1 MIDEIHSR
9 FTDKQRTL
17 ILLPILIS
25 GFIAA
30 LNETLLNVAF
40 PQLMSS
46 LNVTTS
52 TIQWLSTTYML
63 TIGIMVPIVAFLLQS
78 IKTKT
83 LFLSAMLIFTIG
95 TISGAL
101 SQTFLALLISRIV
114 QGIGAGILLTMI
126 MGVIVE
132 IYPVAKRGAALG
144 TGMMIVVFAPAIG
157 PTVSGIILQYLN
169 WHWLFFLVLP
179 FAIVAIV
186 LGIKTIENV
195 STLTKPRIDVL
206 SIVLSTIGFGGL
218 IFGISVSES
227 SGLNTTVLVSLVCG
241 IIALIIFI
249 KRQFRL
255 KQPLLQL
262 QTLRY
267 PMFSLGI
274 AIVFIAFMIPIA
286 TSIIL
291 PIFMQQVMG
300 LTPLVSGLALLPG
313 NIFSLVASRIAGQ
326 LFDKI
331 GAKKLAVIG
340 FIILIIGLFCL
351 SRVSLT
357 TTLFQLI
364 VFHCCVFIS
373 IQFILIPIQTNSLN
387 QLPRKYNAH
396 GVGISNTAL
405 QLGGAFGSAIFI
417 GLMGAIEKNK
427 LAGLENPTI
436 YQTHSAIVSSADYAF
451 LAALAFVVIG
461 LVLAFFIKSG
471 KKTLG
476 TPLELDDIDLKV

>member
-9 FTDKQRTL
+9 LTEKQRTL
-17 ILLPILIS
+17 IMLPILLS

-46 LNVTTS
+46 LNVTTG

-78 IKTKT
+78 FKTKT
-83 LFLSAMLIFTIG
+83 LFLSAMVIFTIG

-101 SQTFLALLISRIV
+101 AQTFPALLISRVV
-114 QGIGAGILLTMI
+114 QGVGAGILLTMI

-132 IYPVAKRGAALG
+132 IYPIARRGAAMG
-144 TGMMIVVFAPAIG
+144 TGIMIVVFAPAIG

-179 FAIVAIV
+179 FTVAAII

-195 STLTKPRIDVL
+195 SSLTKPRIDVL

-227 SGLNTTVLVSLVCG
+227 SGLNTTVLVSLGCG
-241 IIALIIFI
+241 IIGLIIFI

-262 QTLRY
+262 HTLRY

-274 AIVFIAFMIPIA
+274 AIVFITFMIPIA

-291 PIFMQQVMG
+291 PIFMQRVMG
-300 LTPLVSGLALLPG
+300 LTPIVTGFALLPG
-313 NIFSLVASRIAGQ
+313 NVFSLVAALIAGR

-331 GAKKLAVIG
+331 GAKKIAIVGYL
-340 FIILIIGLFCL
+340 ILIIGLFCL
-351 SRVSLT
+351 SRVSLS
-357 TTLFQLI
+357 TTLFLLI
-364 VFHCCVFIS
+364 VFHSCVLVS
-373 IQFILIPIQTNSLN
+373 IQFIIIPIQTNSLN
-387 QLPRKYNAH
+387 QLPPEYNPH

-417 GLMGAIEKNK
+417 GIMGAIEGSRM
-427 LAGLENPTI
+427 AGVENPTI
-436 YQTHSAIVSSADYAF
+436 HQIHSAVVSSADYAF
-451 LAALAFVVIG
+451 LAALAFVAIG
-461 LVLAFFIKSG
+461 LVLVLFIKSG
-471 KKTLG
+471 RRTQVI
-476 TPLELDDIDLKV
+476 P

>member
-9 FTDKQRTL
+9 LTEKQRTS
-17 ILLPILIS
+17 IMLPILLS

-46 LNVTTS
+46 LNVPTS

-78 IKTKT
+78 ITTKT
-83 LFLSAMLIFTIG
+83 LFLSAMIIFTIG
-95 TISGAL
+95 TTSGAL
-101 SQTFLALLISRIV
+101 AQTFPALLVSRIV
-114 QGIGAGILLTMI
+114 QGFGAGIVLTMI
-126 MGVIVE
+126 MAVIVE
-132 IYPVAKRGAALG
+132 IYPVARRGAAMG
-144 TGMMIVVFAPAIG
+144 TGIMIVVFAPAIG

-169 WHWLFFLVLP
+169 WHWLFFLIFP
-179 FAIVAIV
+179 FAVVAIF

-195 STLTKPRIDVL
+195 TTLTKPRIDVL
-206 SIVLSTIGFGGL
+206 SIALSTICFGGL

-227 SGLNTTVLVSLVCG
+227 SGLNAAAIVSLVCG
-241 IIALIIFI
+241 IIGLIIFV

-255 KQPLLQL
+255 EQPLLQL
-262 QTLRY
+262 RALRY

-274 AIVFIAFMIPIA
+274 AIVFITFMIPIA

-291 PIFMQQVMG
+291 PIYMQRVMG

-313 NIFSLVASRIAGQ
+313 NISSLFAARIAGR

-331 GAKKLAVIG
+331 GARILSVAG
-340 FIILIIGLFCL
+340 YLILILGLFCL
-351 SRVSLT
+351 SRVSLS
-357 TTLFQLI
+357 TTLFLLV
-364 VFHCCVFIS
+364 VFHCCVSIS
-373 IQFILIPIQTNSLN
+373 IQFIIIPIQTNSLN
-387 QLPRKYNAH
+387 QLPQKYNPH

-417 GLMGAIEKNK
+417 GLMGAIEGNK
-427 LAGLENPTI
+427 LAGLKNPTK

-451 LAALAFVVIG
+451 LAALVFVVIG
-461 LVLAFFIKSG
+461 LVLVFFIKSG
-471 KKTLG
+471 NKTQRI
-476 TPLELDDIDLKV
+476 PLDTDGE